1 MKIKGLFTHR
11 EYKLLPPIHNS
22 LVVDNIFFDELYN
35 DSSLLRT
42 HELLT
47 SLKNKKT
54 LDQPLHVGTPYN
66 SVTSSTSRVLTTP
79 SSITLP
85 ADGLIISFIGC
96 DGSGKSTI
104 TSELTSF
111 LSSKLDTYN
120 MYLGSG
126 DGTSSLIRYP
136 LKVLKQWTDKRHAKK
151 GQPLTQEHQH
161 VRKFRSKLIALAKF
175 TWALTLSFEKRK
187 KLKKIRKLRSLGY
200 VIITDRYPQYQIMGR
215 NDGPLLHDWIQHKN
229 KIIHYLARWE
239 SRTYKEAHMKPPDL
253 IVRLNVSADIAFQR
267 KKDMKFEE
275 FQKRV
280 KDISSLKFNE
290 KATVIEIDANRSLNE
305 VLSEVKTKIWGH
317 I

>member
-1 MKIKGLFTHR
+1 MTIKGRYRHP
-11 EYKLLPPIHNS
+11 EYKQLTPLHYSFI
-22 LVVDNIFFDELYN
+22 VDELYN
-35 DSSLLRT
+35 DFSLLRT
-42 HELLT
+42 HALLA
-47 SLKNKKT
+47 SIKSRKT
-54 LDQPLHVGTPYN
+54 IDEPLHVGTTDDA
-66 SVTSSTSRVLTTP
+66 VTSATSRVTTTS

-111 LSSKLDTYN
+111 LSSKLDIYN

-136 LKVLKQWTDKRHAKK
+136 LKLLKQWTDKRHIKK
-151 GQPLTQEHQH
+151 GNPLKQEHLH
-161 VRKFRSKLIALAKF
+161 GRKLRTKLTVLAKF

-229 KIIHYLARWE
+229 KIIQYLARWE
-239 SRTYKEAHMKPPDL
+239 SRIYKEADMKPPDL
-253 IVRLNVSADIAFQR
+253 IVRLNISADIAFQR

-275 FQKRV
+275 FRKRV
-280 KDISSLKFNE
+280 KDISSLEFNE